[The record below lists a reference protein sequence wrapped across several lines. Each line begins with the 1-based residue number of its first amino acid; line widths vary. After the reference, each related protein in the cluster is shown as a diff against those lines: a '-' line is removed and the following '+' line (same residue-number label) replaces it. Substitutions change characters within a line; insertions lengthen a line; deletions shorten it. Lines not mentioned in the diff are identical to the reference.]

1 MCCPGHSHTTGKQ
14 SWQSKVLNK
23 WVSTKS
29 RSYVTLKKKRKK
41 KNLCFIVS
49 WYEYEKKYV
58 NTATHKENTV
68 HHRGRFETRH
78 VALLNNLLCSHI
90 LIFSSF
96 FFCLLAYSAFPL
108 WFLRRILTVY
118 VQHDYSEEVNKT
130 KKVTCSTIST
140 LISYQILILILV
152 PNVIKA
158 LLLIKPNKVLHPP
171 CNIIVNKQTNKKFKK
186 CLFLS

>member
-29 RSYVTLKKKRKK
+29 RSYVTLKKK

-78 VALLNNLLCSHI
+78 VCIIEQLALQSH
-90 LIFSSF
+90 LDFLFF